1 MSDTS
6 RLLAENFNYIVFYI
20 CYERDLALKM
30 KITKELKQELISE
43 LKFIFPN
50 QKLNHLDNFQKLL

>member
-6 RLLAENFNYIVFYI
+6 RLLVENFNYIVFYI

-43 LKFIFPN
+43 LKFTFPN
-50 QKLNHLDNFQKLL
+50 QK